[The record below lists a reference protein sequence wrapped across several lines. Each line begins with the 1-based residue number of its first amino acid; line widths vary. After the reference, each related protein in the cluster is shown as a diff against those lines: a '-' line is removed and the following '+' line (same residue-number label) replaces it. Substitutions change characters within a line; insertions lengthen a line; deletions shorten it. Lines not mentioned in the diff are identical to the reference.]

1 MTIFNEPHGH
11 VIDANSGSV
20 LRLFGIAAAAFV
32 LVILIFASVARVDS
46 GHVGVLTLF
55 GRVTGEVLP
64 EGVHLINPF
73 KANHELSIRT
83 QELKESASVPSSEG
97 LVMNLDTSLIYH
109 LNPEKAAEVYQK
121 IGPNYMNVLVEPNL
135 RAAIREATAS
145 HTANAL
151 YTGER
156 EMVAKQIYDQLTDKL
171 GERGILVESVLLRD
185 IQLPATLKSSIESK
199 QQAEQ
204 EALAMSFRLQKETQ
218 EAQRKR
224 IEAAGIRDF
233 QQIVAQGISPQLLEW
248 KGIEA
253 TETLAKSANAKVVV
267 IGNQQEWVAADFGA
281 VGWARR
287 SGRTRRARCP
297 PDSRR
302 DAGATVT
309 WLIFLKC
316 GIWSSN
322 FPASTTAEAAA
333 LVAVRDLSFS
343 IAPGEV
349 LGLVGESGS
358 GKSVTSLALM
368 RLLPPHARAR
378 GEIRF
383 GNGRRSSDL
392 LQMSDAAM
400 RPLRG
405 SQLAMIFQEPMT
417 ALNPVMRVG
426 DQIAEAVLAHHQVA
440 KRRGLEAGGG
450 RR

>member
-1 MTIFNEPHGH
+1 MTIFNEPHSR
-11 VIDANSGSV
+11 VIDANPGSF
-20 LRLFGIAAAAFV
+20 LRLLGIAAAAFV

-64 EGVHLINPF
+64 EGVHLIYPF
-73 KANHELSIRT
+73 KANQELSIRT
-83 QELKESASVPSSEG
+83 QEIKESASVPSSEG

-145 HTANAL
+145 HSANAL

-156 EMVAKQIYDQLTDKL
+156 EMVAKQIRDQLTDKL
-171 GERGILVESVLLRD
+171 GQRGIVVESVLLRD

-253 TETLAKSANAKVVV
+253 TENLAKSSNAKVVV
-267 IGNQQEWVAADFGA
+267 IGNSKNGL
-281 VGWARR
+281 
-287 SGRTRRARCP
+287 P
-297 PDSRR
+297 
-302 DAGATVT
+302 
-309 WLIFLKC
+309 LI
-316 GIWSSN
+316 
-322 FPASTTAEAAA
+322 
-333 LVAVRDLSFS
+333 
-343 IAPGEV
+343 
-349 LGLVGESGS
+349 LG
-358 GKSVTSLALM
+358 
-368 RLLPPHARAR
+368 
-378 GEIRF
+378 
-383 GNGRRSSDL
+383 
-392 LQMSDAAM
+392 Q
-400 RPLRG
+400 
-405 SQLAMIFQEPMT
+405 
-417 ALNPVMRVG
+417 
-426 DQIAEAVLAHHQVA
+426 
-440 KRRGLEAGGG
+440 
-450 RR
+450 